1 VTIPYNDITIKEH
14 CKIYQDIMMVVD
26 DAYLIEETHNPEG
39 GLPGVRVS
47 VQEGVNDGA
56 PVWTEC
62 DAELTDWVWRLYN
75 DFQAADP
82 PSAWDEIPF

>member
-1 VTIPYNDITIKEH
+1 MVAYNDITIKEH

-82 PSAWDEIPF
+82 PSVWDEIPF

>member
-1 VTIPYNDITIKEH
+1 MVAYNDITIKEH

-62 DAELTDWVWRLYN
+62 DAELTDWVWHLYN

>member
-1 VTIPYNDITIKEH
+1 MIAYKDITTKEH
-14 CKIYQDIMMVVD
+14 CRIHQTIMTVVD
-26 DAYLIEETHNPEG
+26 DAYLIEETHIPEG

>member
-1 VTIPYNDITIKEH
+1 MVAYNDIMIKEH

-26 DAYLIEETHNPEG
+26 DAYLIEETRTPEG

-62 DAELTDWVWRLYN
+62 DAELTEWVWHLYN
-75 DFQAADP
+75 DFQAANP
-82 PSAWDEIPF
+82 PSVWDEIPF